1 MLLLGNFSIFIFK
14 IFNTANMK
22 NNYSSIQN
30 MNKTAGTIL
39 KQFFIAIV
47 LVVSASFNNAFADV
61 VITAP
66 PH

>member
-1 MLLLGNFSIFIFK
+1 
-14 IFNTANMK
+14 MK